1 MSTIHGIGTD
11 LCDVRRVE
19 ALVARRGDRFAE
31 KVLGPRELETWR
43 ARSASHAPRGHRFLA
58 TRFAAKEAF
67 SKAIGLGV
75 RPPMTWHDC
84 EVVNAPGGAP
94 AFVLHGALA
103 EWFAACEL
111 VAHLS
116 LSDENDMV
124 AAFVVVESRL
134 PSSREA
140 FPEDL

>member
-1 MSTIHGIGTD
+1 MIHGIGTD
-11 LCDVRRVE
+11 LCDVRRVA
-19 ALVARRGDRFAE
+19 ALLERRGERFAE
-31 KVLGPRELETWR
+31 KVLGAAELARFHERSR
-43 ARSASHAPRGHRFLA
+43 AHAPRGVLYLA

-84 EVVNAPGGAP
+84 EVVNDDLGRP
-94 AFVLHGALA
+94 AFALHGALA
-103 EWFAACEL
+103 DWFATREL

-116 LSDENDMV
+116 LSDEIDLV

-134 PSSREA
+134 PASREA

>member
-1 MSTIHGIGTD
+1 MIHGIGTD

-19 ALVARRGDRFAE
+19 ALLARRGERFAE
-31 KVLGPRELETWR
+31 KVLGPRELATFR
-43 ARSASHAPRGHRFLA
+43 ARAAAHAARGPRFLA

-84 EVVNAPGGAP
+84 EIVNAPNGAP
-94 AFVLHGALA
+94 AFALHGALA
-103 EWFAACEL
+103 EWFATREL

-116 LSDENDMV
+116 LTDEAEIV
-124 AAFVVVESRL
+124 AAFVVVECRL
-134 PSSREA
+134 PSARES